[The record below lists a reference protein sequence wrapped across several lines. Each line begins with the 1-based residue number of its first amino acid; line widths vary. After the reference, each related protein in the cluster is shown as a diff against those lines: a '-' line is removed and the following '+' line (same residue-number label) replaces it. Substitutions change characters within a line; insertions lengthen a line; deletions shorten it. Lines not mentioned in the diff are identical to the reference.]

1 MLSVEDIQQKIMP
14 ICLEY
19 GIKKAY
25 LFGSYARGEADEKSD
40 VDIRIEK
47 GDNNKLKSLIQ
58 VSGFR
63 RRLEEALLK
72 KVDLITIMPKQA
84 LYDIFRKKIQQEE
97 VLLYEN

>member
-63 RRLEEALLK
+63 RKLEEALLK
-72 KVDLITIMPKQA
+72 KVDLITIMPKQS

>member
-63 RRLEEALLK
+63 RKLEEVLFK